1 MKSKYA
7 HFGPFLRIFMSFV
20 FRHFPL
26 GTPKCLGF
34 SVGPPSVLVSV
45 WDPQVSWFQC
55 GTPKCL
61 VFSGVSLLYWF

>member
-7 HFGPFLRIFMSFV
+7 HFGPFLRFC

-34 SVGPPSVLVSV
+34 TVEPPSVLVLV
-45 WDPQVSWFQC
+45 WYLQVSWF
-55 GTPKCL
+55 
-61 VFSGVSLLYWF
+61 